1 MTSVWAP
8 HLKRMGHEVAIFA
21 YFGLMGSKLD
31 WNGIPIYPNNGND
44 YGVND
49 HWMFYEDYKPDIL
62 LTLTD
67 TWVLSGLDPRVKW
80 IPWTPIDHEPAPPRV
95 LNSLRQI
102 AFVKAIAM
110 SKFGQAELQ
119 KHGIPAYYIPLSV
132 NTQLFAPREDL
143 RKRSRE
149 IAGWTDKFVIGSVAV
164 NCPRK
169 NFPIAMQAVQK
180 FAKNH
185 KDIIYYMH
193 TNPFDSQGYRLTA
206 IREALDMKDITFF
219 PPPTEMI
226 TGITRETMAQ
236 MYNSLDVFLLP
247 SKGEGFCLPVIEAQA
262 CGVPVIISDNTA
274 LPEILGGGWLLK
286 EKRLEWTG
294 QDSWNYDCSIDEIV
308 EYLEQAYQAKK
319 NGSLQ
324 EMKDKARVKALEYSE
339 DQILAM
345 WPPVLKDIEQRIKD
359 PKNCEGQVPWKL
371 YFIPK
376 ECTPAKVLDIG
387 CGVNQPYRD
396 TLEQL
401 GEYIGI
407 DIKDGPKVVHMDAH
421 HLEFKDK
428 EFGFV
433 WMSEMLEHV
442 ENPKQV
448 IAEAKRVGVHGVCL
462 FSTSADRTCFDADPD
477 HKEVKDL
484 EYTTIAGGDGLIAW

>member
-1 MTSVWAP
+1 
-8 HLKRMGHEVAIFA
+8 MGHEVGIFA

-119 KHGIPAYYIPLSV
+119 KHGIPSYYIPLSV

-180 FAKNH
+180 FATKH

-206 IREALDMKDITFF
+206 IREALDMKAITFF

-247 SKGEGFCLPVIEAQA
+247 SKGEGFCLPAIESQA

-319 NGSLQ
+319 DGTLD
-324 EMKDKARVKALEYSE
+324 EMKAKAREKALEYSE
-339 DQILAM
+339 DIILSM
-345 WPPVLKDIEQRIKD
+345 WPPVLKDIEQRIKE
-359 PKNCEGQVPWKL
+359 PKNCEGLVPWKL

-401 GEYIGI
+401 GEYVGI

-421 HLEFKDK
+421 HLDFKDK

-442 ENPKQV
+442 EDPKQV
-448 IAEAKRVGVHGVCL
+448 IAEAKRVGVHGICL
-462 FSTSADRTCFDADPD
+462 FSTAADRTCFDADPD
-477 HKEVKDL
+477 HREVKDM
-484 EYTTIAGGDGLIAW
+484 EYTTIAGGDGLISW